1 MAAAP
6 ENTKNKLSLSMEEL
20 YKLANAVGLGFEKK
34 IYTKEV
40 VKDLFPVYNK
50 VISYSESI
58 IRKQKVESL
67 YGNEE
72 SEPALPTIQ
81 EVEEEDS
88 KVESP

>member
-67 YGNEE
+67 YNEE
-72 SEPALPTIQ
+72 PEPALPTIQ